1 MSVKFGS
8 VYSVVFATLGAA
20 TERKRQKT
28 EKKLCRTMLRPK
40 GTKTQ
45 KAERTP
51 NITPNNYS
59 ISSFS
64 AFQSDGAFWS

>member
-1 MSVKFGS
+1 MFGS
-8 VYSVVFATLGAA
+8 VYSIVFATLGAA

-40 GTKTQ
+40 GNKTQ

-51 NITPNNYS
+51 NITPNKPYS

-64 AFQSDGAFWS
+64 ASQSYGAFWS